1 MSVTAGSPSA
11 PTRSEDEYLGLGK
24 SFGYGLQH
32 VLTMYGGIIAPPLI
46 IGGAA
51 GVSTD
56 EQALLIACCLFVGG
70 LATILQSYGIRFFGS
85 QLPLVQGTSF
95 ASVATMTA
103 IVGGPGG
110 IQAVFGAVMAS
121 AAIGF
126 LIAPFFAR
134 IVRFFPPVVTGVV
147 ISAIG
152 LSLFP
157 VAGGWIMG
165 NDTDSPDH
173 GSLGNVALGFATL
186 LIIIVLSKLGN
197 AAISRLSI
205 LLGIVLGTVL
215 AGFTGQAEFS
225 QILNGPYFA
234 LPNPLAFGAPVFEVA
249 SIISMTIVVLVI
261 LTETTADIIAVGEIV
276 DSEVDHKRIA
286 DGLRADMGASFLSP
300 LFNSFT
306 QSAFAQNVG
315 LVAITGVKSRF
326 VVTMGG
332 VILVGL
338 GLLPILG
345 RVVAAIPSPVL
356 GGAGIVLFGTVAVSG
371 IRTLGKVSYSGTQ
384 NMIIVAASLGVG
396 MLPIVNPDIYDS
408 FPSWFQTIFHSGISS
423 AAVVAVV
430 LNLLFNEL
438 TAGNPPAGTGSV
450 FARAPVRGVSYEAV
464 EHLSRQLKEGDYVA
478 GGKLVDCNGQEV
490 PVITAEG
497 EIVDIA
503 ICELDLDAPAQG
515 AADSPSSAQSKH
527 ADDVPGKS
535 APSADDARGQAG
547 LPTHRSTDGAPDHAA
562 PHRDV
567 RPVNN

>member
-1 MSVTAGSPSA
+1 MSDSATAPPA
-11 PTRSEDEYLGLGK
+11 ARRPEDEKLGIGK

-51 GVSTD
+51 GVSVD

-70 LATILQSYGIRFFGS
+70 LATILQSFGIRFFGS

-103 IVGGPGG
+103 IVSGPGG
-110 IQAVFGAVMAS
+110 IQAVFGAVLVS

-147 ISAIG
+147 IAAIG

-165 NDTDSPDH
+165 DDPEAPEYA
-173 GSLGNVALGFATL
+173 SLGNIALGFATL
-186 LIIIVLSKLGN
+186 LIILLLSKLGN

-215 AGFTGQAEFS
+215 AGFTGQADFS
-225 QILNGPYFA
+225 AIGDGDFFA
-234 LPNPLAFGAPVFEVA
+234 VPTPLAFGPPVFEVA

-276 DSEVDHKRIA
+276 DTDVDRRRIA
-286 DGLRADMGASFLSP
+286 DGLRADMGASFLAP
-300 LFNSFT
+300 LMNSFT

-315 LVAITGVKSRF
+315 LVAITGVRRRF
-326 VVTMGG
+326 VVTAGG
-332 VILVGL
+332 AILVTL
-338 GLLPILG
+338 GLLPVLG

-356 GGAGIVLFGTVAVSG
+356 GGAGIILFGTVAVSG
-371 IRTLGKVSYSGTQ
+371 IRTLGKVGYDGTG
-384 NMIIVAASLGVG
+384 NMVIVAASLGAA
-396 MLPIVNPDIYDS
+396 MLPIVNPDIYIS
-408 FPSWFQTIFHSGISS
+408 FPTWFQTIFHSGISS
-423 AAVVAVV
+423 AAVVAVL

-438 TAGNPPAGTGSV
+438 RIGNPPEGEGSV
-450 FARAPVRGVSYEAV
+450 FARAPLRAV
-464 EHLSRQLKEGDYVA
+464 TYASLAHLREQLQEGDHVE
-478 GGKLVDCNGQEV
+478 GGRLVDCNGQEV

-497 EIVDIA
+497 EVVDVS
-503 ICELDLDAPAQG
+503 ICDVDEIGTGPAAPAEG
-515 AADSPSSAQSKH
+515 EPA
-527 ADDVPGKS
+527 VP
-535 APSADDARGQAG
+535 
-547 LPTHRSTDGAPDHAA
+547 AA
-562 PHRDV
+562 PRGDTA
-567 RPVNN
+567 R